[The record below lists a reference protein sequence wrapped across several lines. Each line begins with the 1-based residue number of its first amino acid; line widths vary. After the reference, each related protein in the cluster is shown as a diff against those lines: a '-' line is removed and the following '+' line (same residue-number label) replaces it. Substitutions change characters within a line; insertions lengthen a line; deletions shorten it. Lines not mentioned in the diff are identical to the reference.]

1 MNLDTFLPL
10 SFTKHDSILL
20 NLNDLNFTLGLLN
33 PILVDLEN
41 CQSSTTAVNI
51 ADVCINKALQIKSKA
66 LQIKS
71 KASPVLGSSIEDD
84 VLLNDLDGYI
94 NSKPVIRS
102 KHSTIQ
108 NTSISILN
116 SCDAMINLLNDIDNQ
131 SSIASIVEIA
141 QLSQNISNTI
151 AAAHNALITARLQD
165 QTLTNDLR

>member
-51 ADVCINKALQIKSKA
+51 ADVCINKA